1 MKRMIKRLLIAG
13 GWVVLGIAITLLYC
27 VLDDKVALYLCRKA
41 EAQFNLA
48 LCYGVGDGVAQDTAE
63 AAKWYRKAAG
73 QGYQPAKEALDA
85 LQK

>member
-13 GWVVLGIAITLLYC
+13 GWVIVGIAITLLYC

-41 EAQFNLA
+41 EAQFNLG
-48 LCYGVGDGVAQDTAE
+48 LCYANGDGMLQDKAE
-63 AAKWYRKAAG
+63 AVKWYRKAAE
-73 QGYQPAKEALDA
+73 QGYKPAKEKLDA